1 MGGCKGGFPTEHFG
15 NDREKEMEVMRKEVS
30 VKMKEIHRLGIVA
43 LVVFGFLRAYS
54 QESELFIPKAILQAY
69 QKQTRSYDGRPG
81 INYWQN
87 TANYRI
93 KAQIFPSKRLVKGE
107 ETITYFNNSP
117 DTLGE
122 IVLQIFQDI
131 YKKGSARDVY
141 VSPDDVYD
149 GVNIFLLKIV
159 SSRQKITKTRRTG
172 THLIVELKNSFLPGD
187 SIKIHVRWK
196 FQIPVFTNLRMGGK
210 DKSTYFI
217 GQWYPEVA
225 VYDDIYGWDLLNH
238 TGGQEFYHN
247 IGNYDVYI
255 NVPQGYLVWGTGVL
269 QNPEEVLTKP
279 FLTRY
284 KKAFQSNEVIHIVK
298 PHDLETAIKISKTSL
313 WHYCATKVPDFCF
326 AVSNHFLWDASSMVV
341 DSLENRRVLVQAVYP
356 ISAEDFKE
364 VDQLARKAIYYLSN
378 DLPGVPFP
386 YPSMTV
392 FNGTNG
398 TSGMEYP
405 MVVNNPSSKRRGRT
419 VDVTAHEITHSYFPF
434 YVLTNETRYAWMDE
448 AFASMIPYK
457 LQKKL
462 EPSLNRLTRYA
473 RTISQWANTERNLP
487 TMSLATQMK
496 GRIYYFASYTKPALA
511 LYYLKEMLGDRL
523 FRRTLRAYIET
534 WKHKH
539 PTPYDFFFLM
549 NRVTGRN
556 LNWFWESWFFNS
568 GYPDLAISGVK
579 KSGIIY
585 KVFIRK
591 KGKLPVP
598 VRLEIVYQDG
608 SKYKVEKTID
618 VWKNGLDYLTI
629 PIKTNKKIK
638 MIRLGDDYVPDVN
651 PLDNVM
657 NLR

>member
-1 MGGCKGGFPTEHFG
+1 
-15 NDREKEMEVMRKEVS
+15 
-30 VKMKEIHRLGIVA
+30 MKEIHKLGIA
-43 LVVFGFLRAYS
+43 AFLMLFFLKAYS
-54 QESELFIPKAILQAY
+54 QDNRLFIPKAILMAY
-69 QKQTRSYDGRPG
+69 QNQTRSYDGRPG

-87 TANYRI
+87 KADYKIR
-93 KAQIFPSKRLVKGE
+93 AQIFPSKKMVQGE
-107 ETITYFNNSP
+107 ATITYFNNSP
-117 DTLGE
+117 DTLRK

-131 YKKGSARDVY
+131 YKKGSARDVP
-141 VSPDDVYD
+141 VSPDDVHD
-149 GVNIFLLKIV
+149 GVDILLLKIV
-159 SSRQKITKTRRTG
+159 SSQQKAVKALRTG
-172 THLIVELKNSFLPGD
+172 THLIVELKNPFLPGD
-187 SIKIHVRWK
+187 SIEIHVKWK
-196 FQIPVFTNLRMGGK
+196 FQIPVSTNLRMGGK

-255 NVPQGYLVWGTGVL
+255 NVPSGYLVWSTGIL
-269 QNPEEVLTKP
+269 QNPEEVLKKP

-284 KKAFQSNEVIHIVK
+284 KKAFVSDKVVHILR
-298 PHDLETAIKISKTSL
+298 PNDIETDIKISRSSL
-313 WHYCATKVPDFCF
+313 WHYSARQVPDFCF

-341 DSLENRRVLVQAVYP
+341 DSLTNRRVLVQAVYP
-356 ISAEDFKE
+356 ISAEDFRE
-364 VDQLARKAIYYLSN
+364 VDQLARKAIHYLSN

-405 MVVNNPSSKRRGRT
+405 MMVNNPSSKRRGRT

-434 YVLTNETRYAWMDE
+434 YVFTNETRYAWMDE

-457 LQKKL
+457 LQEKL

-473 RTISQWANTERNLP
+473 GTISQWANTERNLP
-487 TMSLATQMK
+487 TMTLATQMK

-511 LYYLKEMLGDRL
+511 LYYLKDMLGDRL
-523 FRRTLRAYIET
+523 FRSALKEYIET

-549 NRVTGRN
+549 NRVTGRD
-556 LNWFWESWFFNS
+556 LNWFWKSWFFGA
-568 GYPDLAISGVK
+568 GYPDLAISDVK
-579 KSGIIY
+579 KSGNFYRILI
-585 KVFIRK
+585 KRK
-591 KGKLPVP
+591 GELLVP
-598 VRLEIVYQDG
+598 VRLRIVYQDG
-608 SKYKVEKTID
+608 SKCKINRTVD
-618 VWKNGLDYLTI
+618 VWKNGLDHLTI
-629 PIKTNKKIK
+629 PIKTNKRIK
-638 MIRLGDDYVPDVN
+638 TIRLGDDYVPDVN

-657 NLR
+657 NF